1 MTAVATFNLG
11 NHPDR
16 DVARGLDRI
25 VGHGADIM
33 GLQEA
38 GDRTRLLLSWCT
50 SSGWSYFGG
59 NGEDGAP
66 STPII
71 WNPAAVR
78 VSHKGT
84 RPATP
89 ATDCGR
95 LGAGPSVVKPKVW
108 NHVRIEQD
116 DSGPFVFINGHLPA
130 SLYLP
135 KRRALAKRQVAVL
148 ADMVADRKRHGVD
161 VVVTMDGNCGEHD
174 PLWRPLKRLGMHQH
188 THAPTHGRR
197 TIDLTWTLGVGGRA
211 EVVTV
216 PSDHRSV
223 ILTLRPR

>member
-1 MTAVATFNLG
+1 VTAAASFNLG
-11 NHPDR
+11 NRPDR

-25 VGHGADIM
+25 VSHGADIM

-95 LGAGPSVVKPKVW
+95 LGAGPNVVKPKVW
-108 NHVRIEQD
+108 NHIHVDRPD
-116 DSGPFVFINGHLPA
+116 GDPFVHINGHLPA

-135 KRRALAKRQVAVL
+135 RRRALAKKQVAVL
-148 ADMVADRKRHGVD
+148 AGMVADRKRHGID
-161 VVVTMDGNCGEHD
+161 VVLTMDGNCGEHD
-174 PLWRPLKRLGMHQH
+174 PLWRPLKQLGMKQH
-188 THAPTHGRR
+188 TKAPTHGRR
-197 TIDLTWTLGVGGRA
+197 CIDLTWTLGVGGRA

-216 PSDHRSV
+216 PSDHKAVVLS
-223 ILTLRPR
+223 LR